1 MITASH
7 NPADYNGYKV
17 YGSNGA
23 QVIAPHDETIALAIV
38 AAPAAR
44 SIARASLDEA
54 RENGRLVVLSD
65 EIEAAY
71 VGGVRR
77 LMLAPRLRPAIS
89 IVYTPLHGV
98 GYRVARR
105 VMAAAGFGE
114 LTTVD
119 EQVAPDPAFPTAP
132 FPNPEEPGVLDLAL
146 ALAHKCDADLVLAN
160 DPDAD
165 RLAVAIKDEN
175 GSFVQLSGN
184 QVGVLL
190 GHYLLTEDRR
200 KGERAVITTIVSSPM
215 LGEIAGQL
223 GIYHEETLTGFKWIA
238 NRAIELAAGGKR
250 FVFGY
255 EEALGYAIGD
265 LVHDKDGISAGALF
279 AELVAVQK
287 ERGTTVFAYLSDLYR
302 RFGFHASAQRSI
314 LMPGNEGAARIEQF
328 MTALRSAPSPRMGG
342 FAVLERRDHASR
354 VRVRADGRTEPL
366 ALPASDVLVYELEG
380 HNRVVIRPSGT
391 EPKLKVYLDH
401 REPVAA
407 GEAVARAEARAKGA
421 LSSLES
427 AVRDVIQLPVP

>member
-1 MITASH
+1 
-7 NPADYNGYKV
+7 
-17 YGSNGA
+17 
-23 QVIAPHDETIALAIV
+23 VIAPYDEAIARAID
-38 AAPAAR
+38 AASPAR

-54 RENGRLVVLSD
+54 RKNGRLAVISD

-71 VGGVRR
+71 VNGIKG
-77 LMLAPRLRPAIS
+77 LMMAPRVRPALA

-98 GYRVARR
+98 GFRVARR
-105 VMAAAGFGE
+105 VMAALGFGE
-114 LTTVD
+114 LATVD
-119 EQVAPDPAFPTAP
+119 EQVAPDPTFPTAP

-146 ALAHKCDADLVLAN
+146 ALARRTDADLVLAN

-165 RLAVAIKDEN
+165 RLAVAVKDER
-175 GSFVQLSGN
+175 GSFIQLSGN

-200 KGERAVITTIVSSPM
+200 PGERAVVTTIVSSPM
-215 LGEIAGQL
+215 LGEIARQL
-223 GIYHEETLTGFKWIA
+223 GVYHEETLTGFKWIA
-238 NRAIELAAGGKR
+238 SRAIELAAGGKR

-279 AELVAVQK
+279 AELAAVQK
-287 ERGTTVFAYLSDLYR
+287 EKGTTVLAYLSELYQE
-302 RFGFHASAQRSI
+302 FGFHASAQRSI
-314 LMPGNEGAARIEQF
+314 PMQGNEGAARIEQF
-328 MTALRSAPSPRMGG
+328 MNALRSAPPRRIGG

-354 VRVRADGRTEPL
+354 IRVGIDGRTEAL

-401 REPVAA
+401 REPVAP
-407 GEAVARAEARAKGA
+407 GEPVAAAEARARGV
-421 LSSLES
+421 LSSLEG
-427 AVRDVIQLPVP
+427 AVRSMIRLPVP